1 MPEISEKQWN
11 KMPAEI
17 GQLKSSLIQAIRVI
31 KMLHGPGAWQIY
43 LMSSPEM
50 EEVRQ
55 SLKLLRPNTVDE
67 LMNVPRGTM
76 KPSPNKQ
83 G

>member
-1 MPEISEKQWN
+1 MVISEKRYAE
-11 KMPAEI
+11 MLAEI
-17 GQLKSSLIQAIRVI
+17 AQLKDSLVMAISVI
-31 KMLHGPGAWQIY
+31 KTWHGRPDTWQIY

-55 SLKLLRPNTVDE
+55 SLKLLRPNTVED
-67 LMNVPRGTM
+67 LMTVPCGTV
-76 KPSPNKQ
+76 KQ

>member
-1 MPEISEKQWN
+1 MPEISDKQYD
-11 KMPAEI
+11 KMLAEI
-17 GQLKSSLIQAIRVI
+17 AQLKDSLVLAISVI
-31 KMLHGPGAWQIY
+31 KTWHGRPDTWQIY

-55 SLKLLRPNTVDE
+55 SLKLLRPNTVED
-67 LMNVPRGTM
+67 LMHVPRETI
-76 KPSPNKQ
+76 KQ